1 MCYRTRAFFSHGHA
15 CLYRSSQS
23 PGLLILGTLAGVVG
37 SLLDSF
43 LGATLQETLYD
54 GDKMQIVGRNVK
66 QAKRICGHDVLS
78 NAQVNFVSVALVTV
92 LGVAFGPR
100 LCAQVDAIFAQ

>member
-1 MCYRTRAFFSHGHA
+1 
-15 CLYRSSQS
+15 
-23 PGLLILGTLAGVVG
+23 
-37 SLLDSF
+37 
-43 LGATLQETLYD
+43 
-54 GDKMQIVGRNVK
+54 MQIVGRNVK